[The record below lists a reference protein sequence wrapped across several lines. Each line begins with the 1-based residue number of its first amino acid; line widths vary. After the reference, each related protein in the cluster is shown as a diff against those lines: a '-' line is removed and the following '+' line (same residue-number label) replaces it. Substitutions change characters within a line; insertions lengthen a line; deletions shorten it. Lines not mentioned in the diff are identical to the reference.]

1 MPLPLREDSEGVA
14 STVATMFTLLVILLF
29 IQLTVVGV
37 VPAQEYNAEWA
48 TSRAAIDAFER
59 LRLATQLA
67 AVDGSQFSIPVPI
80 GTDAVSPF
88 STAKQGSLR
97 FDPANGTSIAVS
109 FQYVPK
115 LFQAEVTHIDQD
127 VILAIDSSGSMVW
140 NDPSNLRIS
149 SAQEYMRN
157 LIPPDRVASID
168 FDDNAAFTRANIGGP
183 AHLLNYPPNGEMMY
197 VSPQADLT
205 TIDSSGSTN
214 FGVAIKIANDEFV
227 AHGDPTH
234 AKNLI
239 LLTDGQ
245 NTACVP
251 SPPCSSNSGGASDA
265 LAISESKRAATLG
278 ITIYTIG
285 LGADIDEPLMKT
297 IAANT
302 GGTYYHAVTAND
314 IRWVYYEISRRY
326 LSAFVCGLKSTSD
339 SSFGALQLTL
349 GATRYP
355 AQTLRMEAG
364 AINVRQGTST
374 TLWRPMPLSYRE
386 TGDGLG
392 LSATFPTLVGA
403 PQIATGTGFETVE
416 GRVIGRDLLTQS
428 IQKAPLGQTS
438 TDITS
443 GRLDFEYWAAQG
455 AAKPAGVTAIRPSLV
470 NAANYAQWAQDNWTV
485 RDFVDAKFNAD
496 RSTAQLS
503 IATATIDAQVTAG
516 NVQNWLGF
524 QTKDNV
530 RLNGC
535 RLNQWLYWYQ
545 GVTFRVTS
553 ANAAAYAVWFNETFR
568 NVGAGVT
575 TAVASGVAV
584 ITIRAV
590 DTLVVDRR
598 LIEVSFG
605 S

>member
-1 MPLPLREDSEGVA
+1 MPLPLRKDSEGVA
-14 STVATMFTLLVILLF
+14 STVATMFTLLVILMFL
-29 IQLTVVGV
+29 QLTIVAVLPG
-37 VPAQEYNAEWA
+37 QEYSAEWA
-48 TSRAAIDAFER
+48 TSRAAIDSFER
-59 LRLATQLA
+59 LRLAAQLA
-67 AVDGSQFSIPVPI
+67 VVPGSQFSIPVPL

-88 STAKQGSLR
+88 STARQGNLR
-97 FDPANGTSIAVS
+97 FDPANTTSIQIS
-109 FQYVPK
+109 FKYVPK
-115 LFQAEVTHIDQD
+115 LFQATVTHVDQD

-168 FDDNAAFTRANIGGP
+168 FDDQAHFTRANVGGP
-183 AHLLNYPPNGEMMY
+183 AHLLNYGPNGELMY
-197 VSPQADLT
+197 ISPQSDLT

-214 FGVAIKIANDEFV
+214 WGAAIKIANDEFV
-227 AHGDPTH
+227 AHGIPAH
-234 AKNLI
+234 AWNLI
-239 LLTDGQ
+239 VLTDGQ
-245 NTACVP
+245 NTCCP
-251 SPPCSSNSGGASDA
+251 TGSDGDAQA
-265 LAISESKRAATLG
+265 LSQSLRAKALG
-278 ITIYTIG
+278 VTIYMIG
-285 LGADIDEPLMKT
+285 LGADLNEALMKT
-297 IAANT
+297 VAANT

>member
-1 MPLPLREDSEGVA
+1 MPLPLRKDSEGVA
-14 STVATMFTLLVILLF
+14 STVATMFTLLVILMFL
-29 IQLTVVGV
+29 QLTIVAVLPG
-37 VPAQEYNAEWA
+37 QEYSAEWA
-48 TSRAAIDAFER
+48 TSRAAIDSFER
-59 LRLATQLA
+59 LRLAAQLA
-67 AVDGSQFSIPVPI
+67 VVPGSQFSIPVPL

-88 STAKQGSLR
+88 STARQGNLR
-97 FDPANGTSIAVS
+97 FDPANTTSIQIS
-109 FQYVPK
+109 FKYVPK
-115 LFQAEVTHIDQD
+115 LFQATVTHVDQD
-127 VILAIDSSGSMVW
+127 VILAIDSSGTMVW

-168 FDDNAAFTRANIGGP
+168 FDDQAHFTRANVGRP
-183 AHLLNYPPNGEMMY
+183 AHLLNYGPNGELMY
-197 VSPQADLT
+197 ISPQSDLT

-214 FGVAIKIANDEFV
+214 WGAAIKIANDEFV
-227 AHGDPTH
+227 AHGIPAH
-234 AKNLI
+234 AWNLI
-239 LLTDGQ
+239 VLTDGQ
-245 NTACVP
+245 NTCCP
-251 SPPCSSNSGGASDA
+251 TGSDGDAQA
-265 LAISESKRAATLG
+265 LSQSLRAKALG
-278 ITIYTIG
+278 VTIYMIG
-285 LGADIDEPLMKT
+285 LGADLNEALMKT
-297 IAANT
+297 VAANT